1 MNIQEKL
8 QAPFPQSEIEFRV
21 QSCGI
26 SNDRPW
32 AMVLAYVQAR
42 AIQKRLDDVFGW
54 DGWAD
59 EYRSQNNN
67 TICRLGVKSNGE
79 WIWKEN
85 GASETQV
92 EAFKGGISASLKRVA
107 ASGYGIGRYLYDLTE
122 SFAECVTEK
131 PKNMVGWN
139 KAKAKVKEN
148 GKDVYKAIYWKTP
161 TLPDWALPKPEGVE
175 QIKLLIG
182 EVVQIRNVTQ
192 NQAIAALKK
201 NMGTTKDIYSY
212 TPEEI
217 EKAIGI
223 LNEAKAIA
231 S

>member
-1 MNIQEKL
+1 MNIKERL
-8 QAPFPQSEIEFRV
+8 QAPFPAEEIEFRV

-26 SNDRPW
+26 SQGGKPW

-67 TICRLGVKSNGE
+67 TICRLGVKSSTGE

-122 SFAECVTEK
+122 SFAECVAEK

-139 KAKAKVKEN
+139 KAQT
-148 GKDVYKAIYWKTP
+148 KDKKTIYWKTP

-175 QIKLLIG
+175 LIKVLIKELSG
-182 EVVQIRNVTQ
+182 NLNITQ
-192 NQAIAALKK
+192 NEAIATLKK
-201 NMGTTKDIYSY
+201 KMGTTKDIYSY

-217 EKAIGI
+217 EKAIRI
-223 LNEAKAIA
+223 LNEAKGIA

>member
-8 QAPFPQSEIEFRV
+8 QAPFPAEEIEFRV

-26 SNDRPW
+26 SQGGKPW

-54 DGWAD
+54 DGWQD
-59 EYRSQNNN
+59 EYRTQDGN
-67 TICRLGVKSNGE
+67 TICRLGVKNSNGE

-122 SFAECVTEK
+122 SFAECVAEK

-139 KAKAKVKEN
+139 KAQT
-148 GKDVYKAIYWKTP
+148 KDKKTIYWKTP
-161 TLPDWALPKPEGVE
+161 TLPDWALPKPENYEKVE
-175 QIKLLIG
+175 EIKRLVREISQVKNITDSEAVG
-182 EVVQIRNVTQ
+182 
-192 NQAIAALKK
+192 ALKTK
-201 NMGTTKDIYSY
+201 MQLAKDIYSY
-212 TPEEI
+212 TIDEANR
-217 EKAIGI
+217 AIDI
-223 LNEAKAIA
+223 LNDALKRPA

>member
-8 QAPFPQSEIEFRV
+8 QAPFPAEEIEFRV

-54 DGWAD
+54 DGWQD

-107 ASGYGIGRYLYDLTE
+107 ASGYGIGRYLYNLTE
-122 SFAECVTEK
+122 SFAECVIEK

-139 KAKAKVKEN
+139 KAQTKER
-148 GKDVYKAIYWKTP
+148 KTIYWKTP
-161 TLPDWALPKPEGVE
+161 TLPDWALPKNEGVE
-175 QIKLLIG
+175 LVKQLIG
-182 EVVQIRNVTQ
+182 EITQIKKVNQ
-192 NQAIAALKK
+192 NHTIAALKK
-201 NMGTTKDIYSY
+201 KIGTTKDINSY
-212 TPEEI
+212 TPEEVA
-217 EKAIGI
+217 KAIEI
-223 LNEAKAIA
+223 LNEAKKDIA

>member
-1 MNIQEKL
+1 MNTQEKL
-8 QAPFPQSEIEFRV
+8 QAPFPADEIEFRV

-26 SNDRPW
+26 SQGGKPW

-54 DGWAD
+54 DGWQD
-59 EYRSQNNN
+59 EYRTQDGN
-67 TICRLGVKSNGE
+67 TICRLGVKNSNGE

-122 SFAECVTEK
+122 SFAECVSEK

-139 KAKAKVKEN
+139 KAQT
-148 GKDVYKAIYWKTP
+148 KDKKTIYWKTP

-175 QIKLLIG
+175 LIKLLIKELSG
-182 EVVQIRNVTQ
+182 NLNITQ
-192 NQAIAALKK
+192 NEAIATLKK
-201 NMGTTKDIYSY
+201 KMGTTKDIYSY

>member
-1 MNIQEKL
+1 MQHIKQKL
-8 QAPFPQSEIEFRV
+8 QAPFPAEEIEFRV

-26 SNDRPW
+26 TKEGKPW
-32 AMVLAYVQAR
+32 AKVLAYVQAR
-42 AIQKRLDDVFGW
+42 AIQRRLDEVFGW

-92 EAFKGGISASLKRVA
+92 EAFKGGISAALKRVA

-122 SFAECVTEK
+122 SFAQCQMDK

-139 KAKAKVKEN
+139 TAKAKVKKN
-148 GKDVYKAIYWKTP
+148 SKDEYQVIYWKTP
-161 TLPDWALPKPEGVE
+161 TLPEWALPNYKVE
-175 QIKLLIG
+175 DVLSLWKEKG
-182 EVVQIRNVTQ
+182 STEEVFDDYISKQFNVTRETIQ
-192 NQAIAALKK
+192 QSHLESLMRKLA
-201 NMGTTKDIYSY
+201 
-212 TPEEI
+212 
-217 EKAIGI
+217 
-223 LNEAKAIA
+223 
-231 S
+231 